1 MNLRRVVIL
10 LVLLTLVACGG
21 TASAEPDADSPPSAP
36 LSAEAAQGQKVFEAS
51 CAACHSTLED
61 AVIVGPSLFGIATV
75 AGSRVEGQDAQRYLY
90 TSVLNPEDY
99 LVEGYDNLMPASL
112 GKQLTGEELDAV
124 VAYLM
129 TLE

>member
-1 MNLRRVVIL
+1 MKLRIFIIL
-10 LVLLTLVACGG
+10 LFVLTLAACGG
-21 TASAEPDADSPPSAP
+21 SAGAQSNPNVAPANSLSPE
-36 LSAEAAQGQKVFEAS
+36 EAAGQKVFETS

-61 AVIVGPSLFGIATV
+61 MVIVGPSLHGV
-75 AGSRVEGQDAQRYLY
+75 AGHAGDRVEGQDAERYLY
-90 TSVLNPEDY
+90 TSILDPEEY